1 MSIPLTDVHVAE
13 LTVNG
18 QMAAGGSDA
27 QTILNVY
34 HFRRTAVSIDPVK
47 ANIAAAF
54 DTAVLQGII
63 PLVSQDYSWSSVG
76 VRYIEDAEDQVVNV
90 APAGGHAGTVA
101 TDRASNGV
109 TVSMLLR
116 SAKRG
121 RSYRGR
127 KAIAGIC
134 EADTLADLIAAGKQ
148 AAWAAVAA
156 SIQAGFTDADGNIWV
171 PYVVSRSLSQLKVNP
186 TTLVGADVTQVLL
199 NKNLGTQNSRKVKTV
214 R

>member
-13 LTVNG
+13 LIVHG
-18 QMAAGGSDA
+18 EMAAGGSDA
-27 QTILNVY
+27 QVCLNVY

-63 PLVSQDYSWSSVG
+63 PLVSSDYSWSSVG
-76 VRYIEDAEDQVVNV
+76 VRYIEDAEDNEVLVT
-90 APAGGHAGTVA
+90 PAGGHVGTVA
-101 TDRASNGV
+101 TDRCKNGDS
-109 TVSMLLR
+109 VSMLLR

-121 RSYRGR
+121 RNYRGR

-134 EADTLADLIAAGKQ
+134 EADTTKDLIAAAKQ

-156 SIQAGFTDADGNIWV
+156 SIQAGFTDSDGNVWV

-199 NKNLGTQNSRKVKTV
+199 NLNLGTQNSRKVKTI